1 MVTDKKS
8 DKKSG
13 KNPPSGQTPPKQ
25 ETGILTERVELPKPK
40 SEHPEQDQAEEQ
52 PLLPHERDETTGPAG
67 TGLTNQEERSREV
80 IGQAAED
87 TQRGLKDTDRRGIPS
102 DIVASDVPEPDTAPK
117 NTPGGKGKKSDKG
130 EKAGKVEKGD
140 GAV

>member
-8 DKKSG
+8 DKKS
-13 KNPPSGQTPPKQ
+13 PSGQIPPKQ
-25 ETGILTERVELPKPK
+25 ETGVLTERVELPKPK
-40 SEHPEQDQAEEQ
+40 SEHPEPDQAEGQ

-67 TGLTNQEERSREV
+67 TGLANQEERSREV

-87 TQRGLKDTDRRGIPS
+87 TEHGLKDTDRRGIPS
-102 DIVASDVPEPDTAPK
+102 DIVASDVRAADTAPLDR
-117 NTPGGKGKKSDKG
+117 PGGKGKKSRKG

-140 GAV
+140 GAP

>member
-8 DKKSG
+8 DKKS
-13 KNPPSGQTPPKQ
+13 PSGQTPPKR
-25 ETGILTERVELPKPK
+25 ETGMLTERVKLPKAK
-40 SEHPEQDQAEEQ
+40 SEHPEQDQAEGQ

-67 TGLTNQEERSREV
+67 TGLANQEERSRDV

-87 TQRGLKDTDRRGIPS
+87 TERGLKDTDRRGIPS
-102 DIVASDVPEPDTAPK
+102 DIVASDVPASDTALK
-117 NTPGGKGKKSDKG
+117 NTPEGKGKKSDKG